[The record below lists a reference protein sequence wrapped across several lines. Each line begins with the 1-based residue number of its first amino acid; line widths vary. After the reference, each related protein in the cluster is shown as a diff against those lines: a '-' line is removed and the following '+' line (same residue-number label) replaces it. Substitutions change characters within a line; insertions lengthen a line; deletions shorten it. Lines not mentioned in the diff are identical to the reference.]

1 MLEKKKKKGTRSIK
15 YLTYDELV
23 RLNKLAKKDNRN
35 QSLAPIVLEKIDKQ
49 TVFPVVYSMV
59 HNDIEMRIVLQ
70 LNKDA
75 SARGLLDISFKEYN
89 NLPVHMV

>member
-1 MLEKKKKKGTRSIK
+1 
-15 YLTYDELV
+15 
-23 RLNKLAKKDNRN
+23 
-35 QSLAPIVLEKIDKQ
+35 
-49 TVFPVVYSMV
+49 MV